1 LESLLDLR
9 IVRFQE
15 SVRDLSQGFQ
25 LRILNI
31 FTFILGEAKQEDRTV
46 RAKTNKQTKASS
58 FTLPSRATRCLI
70 MRPPRSASIRPRI
83 ARSTAATKLASGMPF
98 WRANLASVLVLKN
111 THRHLYRSINYSF

>member
-70 MRPPRSASIRPRI
+70 MRPPRSARALP
-83 ARSTAATKLASGMPF
+83 ARRRLPSWHLECRSGEQTLQASWF
-98 WRANLASVLVLKN
+98 
-111 THRHLYRSINYSF
+111 